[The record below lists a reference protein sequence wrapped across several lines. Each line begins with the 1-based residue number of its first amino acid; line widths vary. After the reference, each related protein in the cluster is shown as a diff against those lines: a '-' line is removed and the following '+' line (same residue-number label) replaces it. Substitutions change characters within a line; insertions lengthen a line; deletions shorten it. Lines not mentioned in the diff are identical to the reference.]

1 MSHENPNYLSI
12 DIPASGLSEPLVCHQ
27 ENLLQILHY
36 PTMERPGSPI
46 DNSLL
51 SNPKRARNAL
61 DAFMDVVENDILSDL
76 IYKSLMLRMGD
87 EAKNEVVKTILEDD
101 EIYLANDDVIVS

>member
-12 DIPASGLSEPLVCHQ
+12 DIPASGLSEPLFDAEDGMSINEEGMMKNEMV
-27 ENLLQILHY
+27 
-36 PTMERPGSPI
+36 TMRLPDG
-46 DNSLL
+46 
-51 SNPKRARNAL
+51 PKNNEMSYAL
-61 DAFMDVVENDILSDL
+61 TV
-76 IYKSLMLRMGD
+76 KGD